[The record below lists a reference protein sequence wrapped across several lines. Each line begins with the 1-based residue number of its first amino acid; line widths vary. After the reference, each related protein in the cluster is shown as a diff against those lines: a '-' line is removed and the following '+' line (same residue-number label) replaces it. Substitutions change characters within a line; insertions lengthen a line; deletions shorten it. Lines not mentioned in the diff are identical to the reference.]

1 MTPTTPTRRERPGP
15 GPDAL
20 ERRLREALEAGART
34 VGPGDLR
41 RASPPS
47 TYPRRR
53 FLASVLPVRT
63 RRTAL
68 LAFGLAA
75 VVACAVLVLVPRD
88 QGRTQEPAGPNGST
102 QPTESPHTADPDPSR
117 VPVPIPS
124 SADTSAVEPSPDVPV
139 RRGEAPV
146 PSGAPAPPTSD

>member
-53 FLASVLPVRT
+53 FPVPVRL

-88 QGRTQEPAGPNGST
+88 QGRTQEPAGPTEST
-102 QPTESPHTADPDPSR
+102 QPTESPRTPDPDPSR
-117 VPVPIPS
+117 VPVPIPIPP
-124 SADTSAVEPSPDVPV
+124 SADPSAVQ
-139 RRGEAPV
+139 PV
-146 PSGAPAPPTSD
+146 PRSETEVPAGAPAPPTSDQP

>member
-47 TYPRRR
+47 AYPHRR
-53 FLASVLPVRT
+53 FPMPVRM

-88 QGRTQEPAGPNGST
+88 QGRTQEPAGPNEST
-102 QPTESPHTADPDPSR
+102 QPTESPRSADPDPSR
-117 VPVPIPS
+117 VPVPMPS
-124 SADTSAVEPSPDVPV
+124 SVEPPGVEPVP
-139 RRGEAPV
+139 RGETEV
-146 PSGAPAPPTSD
+146 PAGAPAPPTSG